1 MVAATMNESTPP
13 PAGPPSSP
21 PPQAPP
27 PPVPPLVVGGLY
39 EKQWAMFLH
48 LSQLLGFVMP
58 GLGFAGPLVIWLVLK
73 DRFAV
78 LDLHGRMVTNWMISL
93 LLYSA
98 VAFAISVVTCGIG
111 MVLFIPLMLLG
122 IIFPIIGAVR
132 ANEGTLWKY
141 PMTIPFLSGG

>member
-1 MVAATMNESTPP
+1 
-13 PAGPPSSP
+13 
-21 PPQAPP
+21 
-27 PPVPPLVVGGLY
+27 
-39 EKQWAMFLH
+39 MFLH